1 MEEQIR
7 KQLKSIMQQE
17 VVLATGCTE
26 PGAVAL
32 CVAKAVETLGFEPTT
47 INIKLSKNVYKNA
60 MGVGIPGTG
69 MIGLP
74 IAVAMA
80 VTHGDSSRGLEVLTL
95 PADQVEEAKQWLA
108 NNAGKINIG
117 VKETSDKLY
126 IECNVSSAS
135 CCAAEASTATAVIA
149 KRHTNFIFIKKDDT
163 VLLDHKIGLF
173 QEQAGD
179 DNPQEDN
186 KQRLELTARMVYDY
200 ATTAPLEELKWLLDT
215 VEYNAAA
222 SECGLSGMGLHTGEI
237 LMEQARGDMV
247 HTVVARTVAASD
259 ARMDGCTKPV
269 YSNSGSGNQG
279 ITCTLPS
286 YYYGKLKGCS
296 EEQILRALTMN
307 HLMSIYIKRGIGRL
321 SALCGIVNATMGCAA
336 ALTYLEGSERGVRGS
351 ERGVK
356 GTNEGGEGSERGVR
370 GSESGVKGTNL
381 YEQVCYAMKNMI
393 NTIAGMVCDGAKPS
407 CALKMSVG
415 LYSAFVCAELAVHN
429 RVVDRTDGL
438 SESDIDCSIR
448 NLGRLGKEG
457 MNQTDDMILDIMTHK
472 R

>member
-7 KQLKSIMQQE
+7 KQLKEIMQQE

-32 CVAKAVETLGFEPTT
+32 CVAKACETLGCRPTA
-47 INIKLSKNVYKNA
+47 IRLRLSKNVYKNA

-95 PADQVEEAKQWLA
+95 PADQVEDAKHWLA
-108 NNAGKINIG
+108 NNAETINIG

-126 IECNVSSAS
+126 IECSVEVTGPATH
-135 CCAAEASTATAVIA
+135 TATAVIA
-149 KRHTNFIFIKKDDT
+149 KRHTNFIFLKKDDRI
-163 VLLDHKIGLF
+163 LLDHKQGLF
-173 QEQAGD
+173 QEQDND
-179 DNPQEDN
+179 DDPKADN
-186 KQRLELTARMVYDY
+186 RQRLELTAHMVYDY
-200 ATTAPLEELKWLLDT
+200 ATTAPLAELEWLLDT
-215 VEYNAAA
+215 VEYNTAA
-222 SECGLSGMGLHTGEI
+222 SECGLVGMGLHTGEI

-286 YYYGKLKGCS
+286 YYYGKLKGS
-296 EEQILRALTMN
+296 SDEQILRALTLN

-321 SALCGIVNATMGCAA
+321 SALCGIVNATMGAAA
-336 ALTYLEGSERGVRGS
+336 ALTYLEG
-351 ERGVK
+351 
-356 GTNEGGEGSERGVR
+356 GG
-370 GSESGVKGTNL
+370 
-381 YEQVCYAMKNMI
+381 YEHVCYAMKNMI

-429 RVVDRTDGL
+429 RVVDCTDGL

-448 NLGRLGKEG
+448 NLGRLGKDG

-472 R
+472 RN

>member
-7 KQLKSIMQQE
+7 KQLKEIMQQE

-32 CVAKAVETLGFEPTT
+32 CVAKAVETLGFEPTAIT
-47 INIKLSKNVYKNA
+47 LKLSKNVYKNA

-80 VTHGDSSRGLEVLTL
+80 VTHGDSSRGLEVLTI
-95 PADQVEEAKQWLA
+95 PADQVEDAKQWLA
-108 NNAGKINIG
+108 DNAGKINIG
-117 VKETSDKLY
+117 IKETSDKLY
-126 IECNVSSAS
+126 IECSVSSAS
-135 CCAAEASTATAVIA
+135 CCSAAASTATAVIA
-149 KRHTNFIFIKKDDT
+149 KRHTNFIFIKKDDQI
-163 VLLDHKIGLF
+163 LLDHKQGLF
-173 QEQAGD
+173 QEQDND

-200 ATTAPLEELKWLLDT
+200 ATTAPLDELEWLRDT
-215 VEYNAAA
+215 VEYNTAA
-222 SECGLSGMGLHTGEI
+222 SQCGLSGMGLHTGEI

-279 ITCTLPS
+279 ITCTLPA
-286 YYYGKLKGCS
+286 YYYGTYKGCS
-296 EEQILRALTMN
+296 DEQIMRAVTMN

-321 SALCGIVNATMGCAA
+321 SALCGIVNATMGVSA
-336 ALTYLEGSERGVRGS
+336 ALTYLEG
-351 ERGVK
+351 
-356 GTNEGGEGSERGVR
+356 GG
-370 GSESGVKGTNL
+370 

-393 NTIAGMVCDGAKPS
+393 NTLAGMVCDGAKPS

-415 LYSAFVCAELAVHN
+415 LYSAFVCAELAVHD

-448 NLGRLGKEG
+448 NLGRLGKDG
-457 MNQTDDMILDIMTHK
+457 MNQTADMILDIMTHK
-472 R
+472 K

>member
-1 MEEQIR
+1 MDKELREQI
-7 KQLKSIMQQE
+7 KDIMQHE
-17 VVLATGCTE
+17 VVPATGCTE

-32 CVAKAVETLGFEPTT
+32 CVAKAVDTLGCEPTS
-47 INIKLSKNVYKNA
+47 ISLCLSKNVFKNA

-80 VTHGDSSRGLEVLTL
+80 VVHGDSRRGLEVLTM
-95 PADQVEEAKQWLA
+95 PEKQVADAKRWLA
-108 NNAGKINIG
+108 NNNDAIDIN

-126 IECNVSSAS
+126 IECTV
-135 CCAAEASTATAVIA
+135 CCGEHKAVAVIA
-149 KRHTNFIFIKKDDT
+149 KRHTNFIFLKKDDK
-163 VLLDHKIGLF
+163 VLLDHKQGLF
-173 QEQAGD
+173 QEQDND

-200 ATTAPLEELKWLLDT
+200 ATTTPLEELDWLRET
-215 VEYNAAA
+215 VAYNDAA
-222 SECGLSGMGLHTGEI
+222 SECGLEGMGLHTGQI

-279 ITCTLPS
+279 ICCTLPV
-286 YYYGKLKGCS
+286 YYYGKLNGNS
-296 EEQILRALTMN
+296 DEQILRALTMS

-321 SALCGIVNATMGCAA
+321 SALCGIVNATMGVSA
-336 ALTYLEGSERGVRGS
+336 ALTYLEGGS
-351 ERGVK
+351 F
-356 GTNEGGEGSERGVR
+356 
-370 GSESGVKGTNL
+370 
-381 YEQVCYAMKNMI
+381 EQTGYALKNMI

-415 LYSAFVCAELAVHN
+415 LYSAFVCSELAVHS
-429 RVVDRTDGL
+429 RVVDCTDGL
-438 SESDIDCSIR
+438 SESDLDCSIR
-448 NLGRLGKEG
+448 NLGRLGKDG

-472 R
+472 RN

>member
-1 MEEQIR
+1 MDKVLREQI
-7 KQLKSIMQQE
+7 KDIMQHE
-17 VVLATGCTE
+17 VVPATGCTE

-32 CVAKAVETLGFEPTT
+32 CVAKAVETLGCEPERITLR
-47 INIKLSKNVYKNA
+47 LSKNVFKNA

-80 VTHGDSSRGLEVLTL
+80 VVHGDSKRGLEVLTM
-95 PADQVEEAKQWLA
+95 PEEQVEDAKQWLA
-108 NNAGKINIG
+108 NHADCIDIS

-126 IECNVSSAS
+126 IECSVAS
-135 CCAAEASTATAVIA
+135 GQCTSTAVIA
-149 KRHTNFIFIKKDDT
+149 KRHTNFIFLKKDDQ
-163 VLLDHKIGLF
+163 VLLDHKLGLF
-173 QEQAGD
+173 QEQDND
-179 DNPQEDN
+179 DDPKEDN

-200 ATTAPLEELKWLLDT
+200 ATTAPLDELEWLRET
-215 VEYNAAA
+215 VEYNNAA
-222 SECGLSGMGLHTGEI
+222 SECGLEGMGLHTGQI

-279 ITCTLPS
+279 ICCTLPT
-286 YYYGKLKGCS
+286 YYYGKLKGCGD
-296 EEQILRALTMN
+296 EQILRALTMS

-321 SALCGIVNATMGCAA
+321 SALCGIVNATMGVSA
-336 ALTYLEGSERGVRGS
+336 ALTYLEG
-351 ERGVK
+351 
-356 GTNEGGEGSERGVR
+356 GTF
-370 GSESGVKGTNL
+370 
-381 YEQVCYAMKNMI
+381 EQTGYALKNMI

-415 LYSAFVCAELAVHN
+415 LYSAFVCSELAVHG
-429 RVVDRTDGL
+429 RVVDCTDGL
-438 SESDIDCSIR
+438 SEADLDCSIR

-457 MNQTDDMILDIMTHK
+457 MNQTDDCILDIMTHK
-472 R
+472 RN

>member
-1 MEEQIR
+1 MYLCIYNTKKNRLYLPLDKELREQI
-7 KQLKSIMQQE
+7 KDIMQHE
-17 VVLATGCTE
+17 VVPATGCTE

-32 CVAKAVETLGFEPTT
+32 CVAKAVDTLGCEPTS
-47 INIKLSKNVYKNA
+47 ISLCLSKNVFKNA

-80 VTHGDSSRGLEVLTL
+80 VVHGDSRRGLEVLTM
-95 PADQVEEAKQWLA
+95 PEKQVADAKRWLA
-108 NNAGKINIG
+108 NNNDAIDIN

-126 IECNVSSAS
+126 IECTV
-135 CCAAEASTATAVIA
+135 CCGEHKAVAVIA
-149 KRHTNFIFIKKDDT
+149 KRHTNFIFLKKDDK
-163 VLLDHKIGLF
+163 VLLDHKQGLF
-173 QEQAGD
+173 QEQDND

-200 ATTAPLEELKWLLDT
+200 ATTTPLEELDWLRET
-215 VEYNAAA
+215 VAYNDAA
-222 SECGLSGMGLHTGEI
+222 SECGLEGMGLHTGQI

-279 ITCTLPS
+279 ICCTLPV
-286 YYYGKLKGCS
+286 YYYGKLNGNS
-296 EEQILRALTMN
+296 DEQILRALTMS

-321 SALCGIVNATMGCAA
+321 SALCGIVNATMGVSA
-336 ALTYLEGSERGVRGS
+336 ALTYLEGGS
-351 ERGVK
+351 F
-356 GTNEGGEGSERGVR
+356 
-370 GSESGVKGTNL
+370 
-381 YEQVCYAMKNMI
+381 EQTGYALKNMI

-415 LYSAFVCAELAVHN
+415 LYSAFVCSELAVHS
-429 RVVDRTDGL
+429 RVVDCTDGL
-438 SESDIDCSIR
+438 SESDLDCSIR
-448 NLGRLGKEG
+448 NLGRLGKDG

-472 R
+472 RN